1 MLVRPVSGSDC
12 FVNGKQQQA
21 TSGSSIQQSMPGASQ
36 VSVRDVAL
44 AGLRIDEASIEKVP
58 KKFWTERD
66 LAMSVWLLAEEPI
79 EEMILVS
86 AVLLQ
91 FW

>member
-1 MLVRPVSGSDC
+1 
-12 FVNGKQQQA
+12 
-21 TSGSSIQQSMPGASQ
+21 MPGASE

-66 LAMSVWLLAEEPI
+66 LACGFTRVRMVWLKKIHLAMFVQLLAEE
-79 EEMILVS
+79 
-86 AVLLQ
+86 
-91 FW
+91 

>member
-1 MLVRPVSGSDC
+1 LG
-12 FVNGKQQQA
+12 FVKASNLLEQQTA
-21 TSGSSIQQSMPGASQ
+21 EHAWGF

-66 LAMSVWLLAEEPI
+66 LAMFVQWLAEKN
-79 EEMILVS
+79 V
-86 AVLLQ
+86 V
-91 FW
+91 